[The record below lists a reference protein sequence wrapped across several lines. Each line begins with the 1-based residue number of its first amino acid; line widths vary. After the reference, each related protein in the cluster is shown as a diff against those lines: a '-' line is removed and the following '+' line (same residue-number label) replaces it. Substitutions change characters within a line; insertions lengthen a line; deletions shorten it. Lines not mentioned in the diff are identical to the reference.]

1 VSKDLDPRQAGFEE
15 ASSNLDEGL
24 KSCRSVLR
32 NYRAILA
39 NQEPPSEPAP
49 APTEVKESE

>member
-1 VSKDLDPRQAGFEE
+1 VSKDPDPRQAGFEE
-15 ASSNLDEGL
+15 ASSSLDEGL
-24 KSCRSVLR
+24 KSCRSVVR

-49 APTEVKESE
+49 VRTEVKETE